1 MAQLMH
7 RYVEP
12 MRDSVLIASDD
23 TATVCGQGNSMIVE
37 LDGETFNF

>member
-1 MAQLMH
+1 MH

-37 LDGETFNF
+37 LADADTFNF